1 MLTFQEQFQQ
11 YLSNSYYPN
20 NPPLNQGGEP
30 NIVEPINTFDI
41 SPELK
46 KKLKKERKTISPIR
60 QYANDTL
67 QFDETTGTGQF
78 DFSDPF
84 KLFNIA
90 AQGITGFANANNDAK
105 NRRLEEQMYLQS
117 LIPKPSFNYN
127 EDGLNNIP
135 MYKGGGQ
142 NPAKVY
148 TDRKQFEQAQRMY
161 NDSLLL
167 YTLSEKQRL
176 KGTNNKENILFN
188 KKGSDVLDENERRWY
203 QDTRKQL
210 KGKFFPDSEVTI
222 KIQGED
228 DRKRPNSKENDYNN
242 DEYFHPDIKPIKGYN
257 WSTETGLT
265 RLLESNDNFLYKK
278 PVQPVVYQP
287 QFTNTNQGVVEG
299 KVIMNDGKNA
309 AILNSKI
316 VPKMKRLGLPM
327 ELKNQERIPSLKGQP
342 IPLKIEYPEQKGN
355 PVYGPGNTIVGYSDN
370 MNFSPAYQYTGA
382 PNNQLN
388 LQDKELLNNPEAL
401 RKYVIG
407 KDNYKFKT
415 EEYKSGGGN
424 PFVEGSVHD
433 ISEEEIKQLI
443 KKGFKIKYL

>member
-1 MLTFQEQFQQ
+1 MPTFQEQFQQ

-148 TDRKQFEQAQRMY
+148 TDRKQFEQAQQAY
-161 NDSLLL
+161 SDSLDVYNLGEEAFQKIRKTGRTNL
-167 YTLSEKQRL
+167 GGGMDVNLSSEKTIPYENFINEYNSG
-176 KGTNNKENILFN
+176 KPKFGVFNTGTNKTMYPEKISRFN
-188 KKGSDVLDENERRWY
+188 GAGFFGFLDYSNQGRF
-203 QDTRKQL
+203 KQ
-210 KGKFFPDSEVTI
+210 
-222 KIQGED
+222 
-228 DRKRPNSKENDYNN
+228 
-242 DEYFHPDIKPIKGYN
+242 
-257 WSTETGLT
+257 
-265 RLLESNDNFLYKK
+265 
-278 PVQPVVYQP
+278 PVQPVVYQGTQNLPTKVLSSIP
-287 QFTNTNQGVVEG
+287 QKAKPTHPVQ
-299 KVIMNDGKNA
+299 
-309 AILNSKI
+309 
-316 VPKMKRLGLPM
+316 KMV
-327 ELKNQERIPSLKGQP
+327 RINPQQMDLSSQVNIQGQP
-342 IPLKIEYPEQKGN
+342 IQMPAFQFPQQKGN